1 MFSESFLAEHGAFD
15 DENSGFVTKLAGG
28 LHKRSELLG
37 KKARNADESVI
48 GDNFLCLKVWVS
60 QLQELESMLLQ
71 EPSQTA
77 CSFGLSAT
85 SQQYF
90 SLRTNQPPAISQQ
103 YFSLRTNQHQPSATS
118 QTNRLRDLERCCSRL
133 WKGSQEKDRGEAGSC
148 LVHLFVCCFFFFC
161 LPP

>member
-71 EPSQTA
+71 EPS
-77 CSFGLSAT
+77 
-85 SQQYF
+85 
-90 SLRTNQPPAISQQ
+90 
-103 YFSLRTNQHQPSATS
+103 
-118 QTNRLRDLERCCSRL
+118 
-133 WKGSQEKDRGEAGSC
+133 
-148 LVHLFVCCFFFFC
+148 
-161 LPP
+161 